1 MTSYLDTKTPTLGLG
16 CWAIGGP
23 FTAGGRAVGWG
34 VVDDAVSTRAIHT
47 AIDRGVR
54 LFDSAQAYGAGHSE
68 VGLGKALA
76 FHPDVT
82 FVTKFGWAIDTQAK
96 TLGDMVTYPAMLR
109 VSLDASRKRFGRD
122 HIDLLLM
129 HPNDMDIAT
138 ATPIFDELDR
148 MPAKGAIG
156 G

>member
-1 MTSYLDTKTPTLGLG
+1 M
-16 CWAIGGP
+16 
-23 FTAGGRAVGWG
+23 
-34 VVDDAVSTRAIHT
+34 
-47 AIDRGVR
+47 R

-68 VGLGKALA
+68 VVLGKALTS
-76 FHPDVT
+76 HPDVT
-82 FVTKFGWAIDTQAK
+82 VVTKFGWAIDTQVK
-96 TLGDMVTYPAMLR
+96 TLGDMVTDPAMVR

-122 HIDLLLM
+122 HIDLVLM

-148 MPAKGAIG
+148 MPAEGAIG

>member
-47 AIDRGVR
+47 AIDHSVC

-68 VGLGKALA
+68 V
-76 FHPDVT
+76 V
-82 FVTKFGWAIDTQAK
+82 
-96 TLGDMVTYPAMLR
+96 
-109 VSLDASRKRFGRD
+109 
-122 HIDLLLM
+122 LM
-129 HPNDMDIAT
+129 HLNDMDIAT
-138 ATPIFDELDR
+138 AAPIFDELDR
-148 MPAKGAIG
+148 MRAEGAIG

>member
-47 AIDRGVR
+47 AIDHGVR

-68 VGLGKALA
+68 VVLGKALTS
-76 FHPDVT
+76 HPDVT
-82 FVTKFGWAIDTQAK
+82 VVSKFGWAIDTQAK
-96 TLGDMVTYPAMLR
+96 TLGDMVTDPAM
-109 VSLDASRKRFGRD
+109 
-122 HIDLLLM
+122 LLM
-129 HPNDMDIAT
+129 HPNDMDI

-148 MPAKGAIG
+148 MPAEGAIG